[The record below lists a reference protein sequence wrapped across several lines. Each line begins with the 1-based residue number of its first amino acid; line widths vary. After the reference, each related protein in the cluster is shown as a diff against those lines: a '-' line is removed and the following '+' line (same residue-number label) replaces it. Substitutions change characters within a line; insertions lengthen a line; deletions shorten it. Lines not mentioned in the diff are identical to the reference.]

1 MGTKSSGYEKTEV
14 WKRGYEKFGYEK
26 AGYEKT
32 RVWKNLGMK
41 IWVWKCGYEKS
52 GYEKAGVWK
61 IWVWKCGYEKAG
73 YEKAGYEK
81 IWVWKT
87 GYESEGMKSPG
98 MKWSALKNWVSL
110 INQYQYLIDQF
121 TKAILSLRINF
132 FKKHKKILC
141 YEIIP
146 QWNWNKICAHKRFKI
161 AELKII

>member
-1 MGTKSSGYEKTEV
+1 MKNWV

-61 IWVWKCGYEKAG
+61 IWVWKIWVWKCGYEKAG

-87 GYESEGMKSPG
+87 GYESEGMKIPG
-98 MKWSALKNWVSL
+98 MKWSVAVKTGNVQNFLIVLEILRKQKFLKLVEPVIFL
-110 INQYQYLIDQF
+110 
-121 TKAILSLRINF
+121 AA
-132 FKKHKKILC
+132 KI
-141 YEIIP
+141 
-146 QWNWNKICAHKRFKI
+146 QIC
-161 AELKII
+161 L